1 MSWRLR
7 RIARWGSVALT
18 VLVLFVV
25 PARAAEEPAD
35 KPFEEP
41 GISYIT
47 RRDPYIEWIA
57 GTLIILACLF
67 VACKNPHRT
76 HLD

>member
-1 MSWRLR
+1 MRFRPSRLAR
-7 RIARWGSVALT
+7 LAIAATTMLS
-18 VLVLFVV
+18 LFAV
-25 PARAAEEPAD
+25 PAPAQEKEE

-41 GISYIT
+41 GISYLQ

-57 GTLIILACLF
+57 GVLIVVACLA
-67 VACKNPHRT
+67 VAFKNPHRT